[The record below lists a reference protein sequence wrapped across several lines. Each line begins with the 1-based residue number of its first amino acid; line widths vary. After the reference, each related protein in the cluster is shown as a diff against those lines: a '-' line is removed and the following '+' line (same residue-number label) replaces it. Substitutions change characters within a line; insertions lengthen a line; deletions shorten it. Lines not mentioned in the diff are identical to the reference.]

1 MVIGQQ
7 TVFVVGDDGAN
18 REWIAGRA
26 RARGVDVSEFT
37 SAEEFLAAY
46 DSSIAGCI
54 VAEIDF
60 ANTSGIELFSQIAAR
75 DIPLPV
81 IVLSVHADVA
91 TAVRL
96 MQAGANT
103 LLEKPCEGDVL
114 WQAVE
119 AALEQERERRPLWQE
134 RRQVRTCLA
143 TLSMGEMDVMTGL
156 LAGNPNKKIAAKLG
170 VGLRTVELR
179 RARLLKKMQAGS
191 LAEMVRMATI
201 VDISLRAA
209 DEPHREA

>member
-1 MVIGQQ
+1 VIGQQ
-7 TVFVVGDDGAN
+7 TVFIVGDDAAN

-26 RARGVDVSEFT
+26 RARGVDVGEFT
-37 SAEEFLAAY
+37 SAEQFLAAY
-46 DSSIAGCI
+46 DSSAAGCI

-60 ANTSGIELFSQIAAR
+60 ADTSGIEFLAQVDSR

-81 IVLSVHADVA
+81 IVLSVHADVP
-91 TAVRL
+91 TAVRM

-103 LLEKPCEGDVL
+103 LLQKPCEDDVL
-114 WQAVE
+114 WRAVE
-119 AALEQERERRPLWQE
+119 AALEQERERRPVWQE
-134 RRQVRTCLA
+134 RRQIRTRLA
-143 TLSMGEMDVMTGL
+143 TLSMGEMDVMMGL
-156 LAGNPNKKIAAKLG
+156 LAGNPNKRIATELG

-201 VDISLRAA
+201 VDISPRAA
-209 DEPHREA
+209 DEPHRDA